1 MGLPEITQVWLQSNF
16 SEVQAIYR
24 SFLNRAGFTYPG
36 PCTDADSKLYKLAI
50 EESIRRSIPY
60 PEYVTNANEDF
71 PNRKKLKAYFGPIL
85 FSGVQITTTAY
96 GHLDASPHLQMI
108 VALFTAFAIYMDE
121 AHQLGADAQEDVDR
135 FQERFLSGERHT
147 DPVLQAGDV
156 LLKEM
161 YQYFGR
167 IQANCITAAAL
178 NMSTSVILESTK
190 IEVTEPSY
198 AEFYRRMSGVTD
210 AYSLFIFPS
219 NRNINLS
226 DFIQTVPEIGV
237 FLNHTNDIL
246 SFYKEEIAGEDVN
259 YISLLAKSQGISKID
274 SLRLAVEKVILAH
287 ENIIRVLGCNKE
299 ALDCYRSFSQGY
311 MAYHVYG
318 ERYKLNELGF

>member
-1 MGLPEITQVWLQSNF
+1 MGLPVITQSNF
-16 SEVQAIYR
+16 SEFQATYR
-24 SFLNRAGFTYPG
+24 SFLDHAGFTYPG
-36 PCTDADSKLYKLAI
+36 PCTDVDNKLYKLAI
-50 EESIRRSIPY
+50 EESIHRGIPY
-60 PEYVTNANEDF
+60 PEFGTNANEDF
-71 PNRKKLKAYFGPIL
+71 SNRKKLKAYFGPIL
-85 FSGVQITTTAY
+85 FAGVQITTTAY
-96 GHLDASPHLQMI
+96 GHLSDSPHLQMI

-135 FQERFLSGERHT
+135 FQERLLRDQRHT

-161 YQYFGR
+161 YQYFGH
-167 IQANCITAAAL
+167 IQANRIIAAAL
-178 NMSTSVILESTK
+178 NMSTSVTLEATK

-198 AEFYRRMSGVTD
+198 AAFYRRMSGVTD
-210 AYSLFIFPS
+210 AYSFFIFPS
-219 NRNINLS
+219 NRNISLS

-259 YISLLAKSQGISKID
+259 YISLLAKSRGISKMD
-274 SLRLAVEKVILAH
+274 SLRLTVKKVIAAH
-287 ENIIRVLGCNKE
+287 ENIVRDLGCNQE

-318 ERYKLNELGF
+318 KSSECSEDDLG